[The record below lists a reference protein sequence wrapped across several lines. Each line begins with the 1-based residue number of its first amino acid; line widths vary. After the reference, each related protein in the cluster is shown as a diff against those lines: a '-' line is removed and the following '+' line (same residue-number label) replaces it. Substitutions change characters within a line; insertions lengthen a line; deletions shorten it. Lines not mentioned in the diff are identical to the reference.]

1 MIKTAVILAGGKGER
16 MMPLTELQPKALV
29 PIHGVPILKLQIEEI
44 KVFEFLNTYSFDEF
58 LHILYSTTD

>member
-29 PIHGVPILKLQIEEI
+29 PIHGVPVLKLQIDQLI
-44 KVFEFLNTYSFDEF
+44 RNNITKIIDAL
-58 LHILYSTTD
+58 